1 VLRASLSKAATERRS
16 EVKTQAQLIRNPA
29 KQIERRLIRM
39 LVESEGFRRKLAQRL
54 QPSGLYKGLETE
66 KIIAAVIVAALSEQ
80 PPPATEIAA
89 LLEER
94 ERRLFY
100 EILFEE
106 AHEGTWEE
114 AESCLE
120 VLSERQ
126 VEQELAQVQRE
137 IEKNPSGAGLR
148 ELLAR
153 KQELLK
159 RRTAS

>member
-1 VLRASLSKAATERRS
+1 
-16 EVKTQAQLIRNPA
+16 
-29 KQIERRLIRM
+29 M
-39 LVESEGFRRKLAQRL
+39 LVESEGFRRDLARQL
-54 QPSGLYKGLETE
+54 QSSGLYQGLETE
-66 KIIAAVIVAALSEQ
+66 KIFGAVIVAALSEASL
-80 PPPATEIAA
+80 PATEIGT

-94 ERRLFY
+94 DRRLFF

-120 VLSERQ
+120 ALRGKQIEKA
-126 VEQELAQVQRE
+126 LAEVQRE
-137 IEKNPSGAGLR
+137 IENNPSGAAMR

-159 RRTAS
+159 RRAAR